1 MQDSLKVIL
10 KARVGSHLYGLNT
23 EHSDEDFLG
32 VFIRPTKEVL
42 SFFHNEETYVTKEPD
57 CTYHELK
64 KFMYLAAKGNPTVL
78 ELLFVPKY
86 ELLTI
91 EGEALVNNRNYF
103 LSSHVRDSF
112 GGYAYQQAVK
122 LQKREAEG
130 YVGFGPELKNR
141 YAKHARHCFR
151 LLRQGKELLE
161 TGTLNPKL
169 DNPEEYFAI
178 GELPS
183 GELVAK
189 FTEEYATFKEAKSVL
204 PDEPN
209 WERLDNLLLLLRSV

>member
-1 MQDSLKVIL
+1 M
-10 KARVGSHLYGLNT
+10 KALMGSHLYGLYT
-23 EHSDEDFLG
+23 PESDEDYLG

-57 CTYHELK
+57 TTLHELK

-78 ELLFVPKY
+78 ELLFVPEY
-86 ELLTI
+86 EILTLP
-91 EGEALVNNRNYF
+91 GLMLVKHREDF

-141 YAKHARHCFR
+141 YAKHARHLLR
-151 LLRQGKELLE
+151 LLYQGEELLT
-161 TGTLNPKL
+161 TGRMTFPRPNR
-169 DNPEEYFAI
+169 EEIMAF

-183 GELVAK
+183 NEVISI
-189 FTEEYATFKEAKSVL
+189 FTEKYARFKELPSVL
-204 PDEPN
+204 PDEPA
-209 WERLDNLLLLLRSV
+209 WDKLDNLLLLLRGV

>member
-1 MQDSLKVIL
+1 MEIIM
-10 KARVGSHLYGLNT
+10 KALMGSHLYGLNT
-23 EHSDEDFLG
+23 PESDKDYLG

-57 CTYHELK
+57 TTLHELK

-78 ELLFVPKY
+78 ELLFVPEY
-86 ELLTI
+86 EILTLP
-91 EGEALVNNRNYF
+91 GLMLVKHREDF

-161 TGTLNPKL
+161 TGTLNPVL
-169 DNPEEYFAI
+169 SNPEEYFEI
-178 GELPS
+178 GKLPIE
-183 GELVAK
+183 ELVAK
-189 FTEEYATFKEAKSVL
+189 FTEEYASFKEAKSVL

-209 WERLDNLLLLLRSV
+209 WEKLDNLLLLLRGV

>member
-1 MQDSLKVIL
+1 M
-10 KARVGSHLYGLNT
+10 GSHLYGLNT
-23 EHSDEDFLG
+23 PESDKDYLG

-57 CTYHELK
+57 ITLHELK

-78 ELLFVPKY
+78 ELLFVPEY
-86 ELLTI
+86 EILTLP
-91 EGEALVNNRNYF
+91 GLMLVKHREDF

-141 YAKHARHCFR
+141 YAKHARHLLR
-151 LLRQGKELLE
+151 LLYQGEELLT
-161 TGTLNPKL
+161 TGKMTFPRPNR
-169 DNPEEYFAI
+169 EEIMAF

-183 GELVAK
+183 EEVISI
-189 FTEEYATFKEAKSVL
+189 FTKKYAHFKEVPSVL
-204 PDEPN
+204 PDEPA
-209 WERLDNLLLLLRSV
+209 WDKLDNLLLLLRGV